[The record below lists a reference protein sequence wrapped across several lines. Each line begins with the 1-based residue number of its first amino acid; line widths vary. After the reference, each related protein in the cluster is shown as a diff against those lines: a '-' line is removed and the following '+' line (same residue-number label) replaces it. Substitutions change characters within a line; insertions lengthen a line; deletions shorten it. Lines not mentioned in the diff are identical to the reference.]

1 MPKARKPSSVTDS
14 DVGDTEVMLMV
25 MKFIELLND
34 EEVLRKLKLALYPQA
49 LADKLDK
56 LTHTI
61 AGLTS
66 QLESKEKR
74 ITALEEKVER
84 LEGECEKVEQYPRRY
99 KLIFCGI
106 PETGEGED
114 TTVRL
119 RWLKSST
126 TKWPLPPSVSGGHYC

>member
-1 MPKARKPSSVTDS
+1 MSKARKPCNVTDS

-66 QLESKEKR
+66 QLERRGKR
-74 ITALEEKVER
+74 ITALEEKV
-84 LEGECEKVEQYPRRY
+84 ECEKVEQYPRRY

-119 RWLKSST
+119 RWLRSST